1 MILHDEIYFEITLEG
16 KKDELTRFYSY
27 ALSGALDEFFDV
39 NEEYLVFDDFY
50 ETSGDNDT
58 VTLIFTN
65 DEYGI
70 ERDRFDPEE
79 FLDVFCKGAE
89 KLYVSGCIYDIDDE
103 EYRFISHEGDS
114 SFTNVKR
121 ITKFN
126 DELDEEAERE
136 EREADDDYDN

>member
-1 MILHDEIYFEITLEG
+1 MLHDEIYFEITLEG
-16 KKDELTRFYSY
+16 EKEQITRFASY
-27 ALSGALDEFFDV
+27 ALSGVLDDFFEISD
-39 NEEYLVFDDFY
+39 EYLVYDDYY
-50 ETSGDNDT
+50 ENAGENDV

-70 ERDRFDPEE
+70 ETDSFDPEE
-79 FLDVFCKGAE
+79 FLDVFCKGAQ

-103 EYRFISHEGDS
+103 EYRFVSHEGDS
-114 SFTNVKR
+114 SFTNVKN

-136 EREADDDYDN
+136 EREADDDYNT